1 MIKRQE
7 KTASSDQGR
16 PLAPNSPNWTKA
28 APAATNKPKRI
39 RPVEE
44 SGGLGSEIMKQVNQ
58 SEPHWSCFW
67 GIVRGDKPPPR
78 LKRIATALDYPL
90 LLANAAMLPTPL
102 IWLV

>member
-16 PLAPNSPNWTKA
+16 PLAPNSPIWRKA

-67 GIVRGDKPPPR
+67 GIVRGDKPPT
-78 LKRIATALDYPL
+78 TAEENRDSFG
-90 LLANAAMLPTPL
+90 LPAV
-102 IWLV
+102 IG